1 MLAQE
6 SEAMLSHYRE
16 QGGNFIDTANAYTC
30 GHSEEIIGDF
40 FHQPKGKRDRAVI
53 ATAEE
58 RRFNGQVH
66 TGERRKDAG
75 LRSARTGDFT
85 ELAPEQITSLNTVS
99 KPVLNFPADFL
110 AQAPSFGHAGA
121 TVDGTPNQIV
131 FLVPKD
137 EISRW

>member
-1 MLAQE
+1 MLAQD

-75 LRSARTGDFT
+75 LKRCTQRRLHRT
-85 ELAPEQITSLNTVS
+85 
-99 KPVLNFPADFL
+99 
-110 AQAPSFGHAGA
+110 HA
-121 TVDGTPNQIV
+121 
-131 FLVPKD
+131 
-137 EISRW
+137 